1 MTDQERATA
10 IKNLLGGF
18 TLEELHAAFDV
29 VQNRENWKRPI
40 RATIPK
46 DRVEITR
53 AAVIHFTGSVPI
65 VTPCP
70 DGVHVEIEAAGYYIA
85 VGA

>member
-1 MTDQERATA
+1 MTDQERAQA
-10 IKNLLGGF
+10 IRSLLGDY
-18 TLEELHAAFDV
+18 TQAELHEAFSA
-29 VQNRENWKRPI
+29 VQDRENWKRPI

-46 DRVEITR
+46 TQVDVTR

-70 DGVHVEIEAAGYYIA
+70 DGVHVEIEAAGYYVAI
-85 VGA
+85 GA